1 MFTLR
6 SKWLRLSTII
16 FFFIFIASTV
26 LYFSAPARAPFRNFF
41 SLPPRKI
48 LSVAVGP
55 VIPGMKAKVLKV
67 QTPDGLFLEVYAPV
81 QSGLAPLIQK
91 IKLPDKQDALF
102 QFQGRATDLALE
114 DLNNDGVFEIIAPT
128 YDASLVPHL
137 NIYQY
142 NKAAKVFAPYEKQ
155 SN

>member
-1 MFTLR
+1 MSTLN
-6 SKWLRLSTII
+6 SKWFRSGTII
-16 FFFIFIASTV
+16 FFLIFIASTV
-26 LYFSAPARAPFRNFF
+26 LYFSNPARMPFRSLF
-41 SLPPRKI
+41 SLPARKI

-67 QTPDGLFLEVYAPV
+67 QTPDGLFLEIYAPA
-81 QSGLAPLIQK
+81 QNGLAPLIQK
-91 IKLPDKQDALF
+91 IRLPDKQDALF

-114 DLNNDGVFEIIAPT
+114 DLHNDGIFEIIAPT

-142 NKAAKVFAPYEKQ
+142 DKIAKAFAPYEKQ